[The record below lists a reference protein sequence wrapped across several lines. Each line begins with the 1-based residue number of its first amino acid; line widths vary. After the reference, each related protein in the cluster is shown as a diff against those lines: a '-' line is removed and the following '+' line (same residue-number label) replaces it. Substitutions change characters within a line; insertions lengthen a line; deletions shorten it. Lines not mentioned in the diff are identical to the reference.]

1 MGVYVLAVN
10 GSPRKS
16 GNTAK
21 LLNYAIKGAQHEGA
35 RTKIVHLYDY
45 NIKPCTG
52 CLCEDIM
59 KCRYPCTIED
69 DDMKQVYDEIIRADA
84 IIIATPIY
92 WYNVSGPVK
101 NLIDRMTI
109 FENMIYT
116 DGKCLTEGKTAGI
129 IAAGNDSGCIA
140 VISNLYATLNSMG
153 FTIPPWAL
161 AYKNTTH
168 TVEEEKN
175 RLLDAVNVGR
185 TVTIMAKLLKD
196 GPDYWFDSK
205 LIEKIENRI
214 ETKPL

>member
-1 MGVYVLAVN
+1 MEIYVLAFN
-10 GSPRKS
+10 GSPRKD

-21 LLNYAIKGAQHEGA
+21 LLDYAIKGAKYEGA
-35 RTKIVHLYDY
+35 RTKIIHLYDY

-59 KCRYPCTIED
+59 KCKYPCTVED
-69 DDMKQVYDEIIRADA
+69 DDMKQIYDEIIKAHA

-92 WYNVSGPVK
+92 WYNVSGPTK
-101 NLIDRMTI
+101 NLIDRMTV

-116 DGKCLTEGKTAGI
+116 DGKCPTEGKVAGV

-153 FTIPPWAL
+153 FAIPPWAL
-161 AYKNTTH
+161 AYKNTMRLI
-168 TVEEEKN
+168 EEEKN
-175 RLLDAVNVGR
+175 RILDAANVGR
-185 TVTIMAKLLKD
+185 AVTTMAKLLKN

-205 LIEKIENRI
+205 LITKIEDKENAKI
-214 ETKPL
+214 S